1 MVFSLGKSITLGGGL
16 VIAALFLLSGKTFA
30 QLNLQPL
37 PADEDEAA
45 VMLRDGGLDSATWEI
60 FRPYYMQP
68 LCVPCG
74 ELKELVDVVPEIS
87 RNVPDCDRDLA
98 AYEPWQE
105 KDIRRFFSDYPA
117 LVDFKPILSFETSA
131 RRFGRALISIREE
144 EYHDPAHYADF
155 FLTPVSA
162 LTLRG
167 KTEIEEASARWQR
180 RAITARFPRSNALS
194 IGNFNL
200 DVDGGLFYGYF
211 PAVGRG
217 DSLAIDDWKYGAS
230 ATWNGFLYEG
240 TLGPMV
246 HEKAFFHRGPS
257 ETAYGIKAEVAVSRH
272 VSIVAAAS
280 RLVAGEDGPS
290 AAALSA
296 DYGDAG
302 IVFKNSCWNSGA
314 LLGRARGKAAA
325 PIFVYVNHGDSL
337 SGLDASYAWLPA
349 GLSAPRSSLR
359 HEIFKKV
366 REPDSLSVEARRI
379 RLTCGMPLTRRIQSL
394 CGVAYYYLPGARSAE
409 GFVEVLGK
417 TWLDYTVRYAYDPGI
432 SGQADRYALR
442 ATLTKKV
449 LPMARYDVTGRVLFD
464 SGGCTSVYVR
474 STLAFTPRQSLE
486 ISPFFTVYGN
496 DGGLAWSSVGAM
508 QTLKL
513 SERTSGKIKV
523 EIPVAGSNQKEWVFD
538 AHADFYW

>member
-1 MVFSLGKSITLGGGL
+1 MALGGGL

-30 QLNLQPL
+30 QPSLRPL
-37 PADEDEAA
+37 PVDEDEAA
-45 VMLRDGGLDSATWEI
+45 VMLRDGDLDSATWEI
-60 FRPYYMQP
+60 FRPYYVQP

-74 ELKELVDVVPEIS
+74 ELKELVDVIPEIS
-87 RNVPDCDRDLA
+87 RGVPACDRDLA

-131 RRFGRALISIREE
+131 RHFGRALISIREE
-144 EYHDPAHYADF
+144 EDHDPAQYADF

-162 LTLRG
+162 LSIRG
-167 KTEIEEASARWQR
+167 KTEIEASSARLQR
-180 RAITARFPRSNALS
+180 RAITARFPRSNTLS

-217 DSLAIDDWKYGAS
+217 DSLTIDDWKYGAS

-240 TLGPMV
+240 TLGPMR
-246 HEKAFFHRGPS
+246 EKAFFHQRPS
-257 ETAYGIKAEVAVSRH
+257 ETAYGIKTEVAVSRH
-272 VSIVAAAS
+272 LSIVGAAS
-280 RLVAGEDGPS
+280 RLVTGEDGPL
-290 AAALSA
+290 AAALSE

-302 IVFKNSCWNSGA
+302 IVFKNSRWNSGA
-314 LLGRARGKAAA
+314 LVGRARGKAAT
-325 PIFVYVNHGDSL
+325 PVFVYVNHGDSL

-349 GLSAPRSSLR
+349 SLSAPRSELR
-359 HEIFKKV
+359 REIFKKV
-366 REPDSLSVEARRI
+366 RGPDSLSADARRI
-379 RLTCGMPLTRRIQSL
+379 RLTCGMPLTRRTQSL

-409 GFVEVLGK
+409 GFVEVSGK
-417 TWLDYTVRYAYDPGI
+417 TWLDYTVRYAYEPGI
-432 SGQADRYALR
+432 SGQADRHALR
-442 ATLTKKV
+442 ATLTGKV
-449 LPMARYDVTGRVLFD
+449 PGVARYDVTGRVLWD
-464 SGGCTSVYVR
+464 SGGCKSVYVR
-474 STLAFTPRQSLE
+474 SMLTFTARQSLE

-496 DGGLAWSSVGAM
+496 DGGLAGASVGAM

-513 SERTSGKIKV
+513 SERTSGNIKV
-523 EIPVAGSNQKEWVFD
+523 EIPVAGNNQKEWVFD

>member
-1 MVFSLGKSITLGGGL
+1 MALGGGL
-16 VIAALFLLSGKTFA
+16 VLAALFLLSGKTFA
-30 QLNLQPL
+30 QTSLRPL
-37 PADEDEAA
+37 PVDEDEAA

-60 FRPYYMQP
+60 FRPYYVQP

-87 RNVPDCDRDLA
+87 RGVPATDRELA
-98 AYEPWQE
+98 GYEPWQE
-105 KDIRRFFSDYPA
+105 KDISRFFSDYPA
-117 LVDFKPILSFETSA
+117 LVDYKPILSFETSG
-131 RRFGRALISIREE
+131 RRFGKALISIREE
-144 EYHDPAHYADF
+144 EDHDPAQSADF
-155 FLTPVSA
+155 SLTPISA

-167 KTEIEEASARWQR
+167 KAEIEAASAAWQR

-200 DVDGGLFYGYF
+200 DVDDGLFYGYF
-211 PAVGRG
+211 PAADNG
-217 DSLAIDDWKYGAS
+217 DSLAANDWKYGAS

-240 TLGPMV
+240 TLGPIV
-246 HEKAFFHRGPS
+246 HEKAFFHRRLS

-272 VSIVAAAS
+272 VSIAAAAS
-280 RLVAGEDGPS
+280 RLVSGDNGAR
-290 AAALSA
+290 AALSA

-302 IVFKNSCWNSGA
+302 IVFKNRHWNSGA
-314 LLGRARGKAAA
+314 LLGRARGEAAS
-325 PIFVYVNHGDSL
+325 PVFVYVNHGDSL

-349 GLSAPRSSLR
+349 SLSAPLSSLR

-366 REPDSLSVEARRI
+366 REPDSLSFDAQRI
-379 RLTCGMPLTRRIQSL
+379 RLTCGMPLTRRVQSL
-394 CGVAYYYLPGARSAE
+394 CGVAYYYLPCARSAE
-409 GFVEVLGK
+409 GFVEVSGK
-417 TWLDYTVRYAYDPGI
+417 TWVDYTVRYTYDPGI
-432 SGQADRYALR
+432 SGVADQHALH
-442 ATLTKKV
+442 ATLTRKI
-449 LPMARYDVTGRVLFD
+449 LTMARYDVTGRVLWD
-464 SGGCTSVYVR
+464 SGGCKSVYMR

-496 DGGLAWSSVGAM
+496 DGGLGSSVGVV

-523 EIPVAGSNQKEWVFD
+523 EIPATGNNQKEWVFD